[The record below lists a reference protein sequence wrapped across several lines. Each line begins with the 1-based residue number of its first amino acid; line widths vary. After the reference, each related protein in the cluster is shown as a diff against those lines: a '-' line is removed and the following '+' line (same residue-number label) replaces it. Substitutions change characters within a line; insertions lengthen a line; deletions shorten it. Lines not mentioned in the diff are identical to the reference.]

1 MPNNCCE
8 RTVATEEMAR
18 VISSD
23 ITAFQATVTGLRN
36 LAAGQRVLTV
46 QLHLTSRGDK
56 LFTVQSIDES
66 GIGHVSLRGDLD
78 TVPQDFALDIGYDE
92 NTRIA
97 AITLRYQEPVTFQH
111 TWEFALTGSTFA
123 LSPRTSVRSLAG
135 LPALAGLNWWC
146 VLRCGG
152 ISILGILI
160 RCAPAIVQ
168 GSGRFVECVVQA
180 AGEAA
185 AGIAVC
191 VATECFGR
199 A

>member
-1 MPNNCCE
+1 MTSNCCQ
-8 RTVATEEMAR
+8 RAVATDEITGVTSIDM
-18 VISSD
+18 
-23 ITAFQATVTGLRN
+23 TAFQANLTGLRS
-36 LAAGQRVLTV
+36 LAAGQRVLTE
-46 QLHLTSRGDK
+46 QFHLTSRGDK
-56 LFTVQSIDES
+56 LLTVQSIDES
-66 GIGHVSLRGDLD
+66 GVGHVALRGDVD
-78 TVPQDFALDIGYDE
+78 TLPQDFALDIRYDE
-92 NTRIA
+92 TTRIA
-97 AITLRYQEPVTFQH
+97 TVTLRYQEPVTFQH
-111 TWEFALTGSTFA
+111 TWDFTLIGSTFV

-152 ISILGILI
+152 IGILGILI
-160 RCAPAIVQ
+160 RCAPSIFQ
-168 GSGRFVECVVQA
+168 GPAAFVECVVQA

>member
-1 MPNNCCE
+1 MSNNCCG
-8 RTVATEEMAR
+8 RAPITEEITR
-18 VISSD
+18 VTSTD
-23 ITAFQATVTGLRN
+23 ITALQSTVTGLRN
-36 LAAGQRVLTV
+36 FAAGQRVVTE

-56 LFTVQSIDES
+56 LLTVQSIDES
-66 GIGHVSLRGDLD
+66 GVGHVALRGDLD
-78 TVPQDFALDIGYDE
+78 TVPQDFALDIQYDE
-92 NTRIA
+92 STRIA
-97 AITLRYQEPVTFQH
+97 AVTIRYLEPVTFQH

-152 ISILGILI
+152 ISILGILV
-160 RCAPAIVQ
+160 RCAPAILQ
-168 GSGRFVECVVQA
+168 GPAQFIECVVQA

-199 A
+199 G